1 MPQSRSSFHVPGSPA
16 SPSAIGSSGASSPAG
31 DRIAVATR
39 WVRSANSEI
48 RLSLQSR
55 THDTRPHSDR
65 RLVVSGFR
73 IGTVFHEWSDHMVN
87 GTRITPSRLLAA
99 SLGALLIASTAW
111 ADVRQTDAGFVVV
124 GGERIYYES
133 TGSGE
138 VVVFSHGAGGNH
150 AIWVHQTPV
159 FAEKFRVVTWDQR
172 GWGKSTDVRGLAG
185 DSDTAVEDLRR
196 LLDHLD
202 IDAAHLVGQSMGG
215 WAVAGFA
222 LRYPERTRSLV
233 LANTYGG
240 LSTEPMREWITAE
253 RWAEVRGACRESGPR
268 LRHHGPGAGV
278 PIRPD
283 QSACAAAGACEPR

>member
-1 MPQSRSSFHVPGSPA
+1 
-16 SPSAIGSSGASSPAG
+16 
-31 DRIAVATR
+31 
-39 WVRSANSEI
+39 
-48 RLSLQSR
+48 
-55 THDTRPHSDR
+55 
-65 RLVVSGFR
+65 
-73 IGTVFHEWSDHMVN
+73 MVN

-159 FAEKFRVVTWDQR
+159 FAEKYRVVTWDQR

-253 RWAEVRGACRESGPR
+253 RWAEVRERAAKAGRDFDIMDPALAFRYGQISRLAPPRGPANLGELLFGTHWDLDEAR
-268 LRHHGPGAGV
+268 KSTV
-278 PIRPD
+278 PILIVTGPYDMIFAPEMMRLLDAELPTSRLVEIPD
-283 QSACAAAGACEPR
+283 SGHSPYFEKPDAWNRAVLEHLGG

>member
-1 MPQSRSSFHVPGSPA
+1 
-16 SPSAIGSSGASSPAG
+16 
-31 DRIAVATR
+31 
-39 WVRSANSEI
+39 
-48 RLSLQSR
+48 
-55 THDTRPHSDR
+55 
-65 RLVVSGFR
+65 
-73 IGTVFHEWSDHMVN
+73 MVN
-87 GTRITPSRLLAA
+87 GMRIAPSWLLATLLMA
-99 SLGALLIASTAW
+99 SAAW

-124 GGERIYYES
+124 GSEQIYYES

-138 VVVFSHGAGGNH
+138 AVVFSHGAGGNH

-159 FAEKFRVVTWDQR
+159 FAETYRVVTWDQR

-202 IDAAHLVGQSMGG
+202 IDRAHLVGQSMGG

-240 LSTEPMREWITAE
+240 LSTEAMREWITPD
-253 RWAEVRGACRESGPR
+253 RWAEVRERAAKAGRDFDIMDPVLAFRYGQISRLAPPRGPANLGELLFGTHWDLDEAR
-268 LRHHGPGAGV
+268 KSSV
-278 PIRPD
+278 PILIVTGPYDMIFAPEMMRLLDAELPTSRLVEIPDSGHSPYFERPD
-283 QSACAAAGACEPR
+283 AWNHAVLEHLGG

>member
-1 MPQSRSSFHVPGSPA
+1 
-16 SPSAIGSSGASSPAG
+16 
-31 DRIAVATR
+31 
-39 WVRSANSEI
+39 
-48 RLSLQSR
+48 
-55 THDTRPHSDR
+55 
-65 RLVVSGFR
+65 
-73 IGTVFHEWSDHMVN
+73 MVN
-87 GTRITPSRLLAA
+87 RMRIVPSNLLAA
-99 SLGALLIASTAW
+99 SLAMLLIASTAW

-159 FAEKFRVVTWDQR
+159 FAEKYRVVTWDQR

-185 DSDTAVEDLRR
+185 DSETAVEDLRR

-240 LSTEPMREWITAE
+240 LSTEPMREWITPE
-253 RWAEVRGACRESGPR
+253 RWAEVRERAAKAGRDFDIMDPALAFRYGQISRLAPPRGPANLGELLFGTHWDLDEAR
-268 LRHHGPGAGV
+268 KSSV
-278 PIRPD
+278 PILIVTGPYDMIFAPEMMRLLDAELPTSRLVEIPD
-283 QSACAAAGACEPR
+283 SGHSPYFEKPDAWNRAVLEHLGG

>member
-1 MPQSRSSFHVPGSPA
+1 
-16 SPSAIGSSGASSPAG
+16 
-31 DRIAVATR
+31 
-39 WVRSANSEI
+39 
-48 RLSLQSR
+48 
-55 THDTRPHSDR
+55 
-65 RLVVSGFR
+65 
-73 IGTVFHEWSDHMVN
+73 MVN
-87 GTRITPSRLLAA
+87 GMRIAPSWLLAT
-99 SLGALLIASTAW
+99 LLMASTAW
-111 ADVRQTDAGFVVV
+111 ADVRQTDAGFVVA

-159 FAEKFRVVTWDQR
+159 FAEKYRVVTWDQR

-185 DSDTAVEDLRR
+185 DSETAVEDLRR

-202 IDAAHLVGQSMGG
+202 IDGAHLVGQSMGG

-240 LSTEPMREWITAE
+240 LSTEAMREWITPD
-253 RWAEVRGACRESGPR
+253 RWAEVRERAAKAGRDFDIMDPVLAFRYGQISRLAPPRGPANLGELLFGTHWELDEAR
-268 LRHHGPGAGV
+268 KSTV
-278 PIRPD
+278 PILIVTGPYDMIFAPEMMRLLDAELPTSRLVEIPDSGHSPYFERPD
-283 QSACAAAGACEPR
+283 AWNRAVLEHLGG